1 MRDIALALII
11 FGTLPFILMR
21 PYLGLLVWSWLD
33 YMSPNRLTYGFA
45 YGFPWVMI
53 VACVTLVAL
62 AFGRDSKRMPVSAVT
77 LLLFAFLIWTGLTTI
92 FAVEHA
98 AALQK
103 YIEFAKTLVM
113 VFATLMLVN
122 DRERMHWL
130 MWVIV
135 GSLGFYGIK
144 GGLFTIIHGGVNH
157 VLGPAGTFI
166 ADNNALALALSM
178 TIPLMR
184 YLQLH
189 SSRKQVRIGLGVA
202 MLLTGVA
209 VLGTYSRGGLVA
221 LVIVSG
227 ALFVKSRGRVTVVVA
242 ALLVGLVAWHFMP
255 AEWTARMDT
264 LHDASQTSS
273 GESRMQSWAFATQI
287 AIHKPVFG
295 GGFDVYL
302 NNSMWLAYG
311 PDHAIRRAIHSIYF
325 RVLGEQG
332 FIGLGLFLALLAA
345 TWLNCSLVRRR
356 TRGDP
361 EQRWAFDLASM
372 LQVAL
377 VAFMVAGAFLPMTYF
392 DFAWQLM
399 AVSTVLLAYV
409 TQLQVEAAT
418 PTRRPRSRGA
428 PMLASSKTPKVM

>member
-1 MRDIALALII
+1 MRDIVLALII

-21 PYLGLLVWSWLD
+21 PYFGLLVWSWLD
-33 YMSPNRLTYGFA
+33 YMSPHRLTFGFA
-45 YGFPWVMI
+45 YNFPWVQI
-53 VACVTLVAL
+53 VAITTLLSLV
-62 AFGRDSKRMPVSAVT
+62 FGKEPKRMPVKAVT
-77 LLLFAFLIWTGLTTI
+77 LLLFAFLVWTGITTI
-92 FAVEHA
+92 FAVEP
-98 AALQK
+98 ALAWQK
-103 YIEFAKTLVM
+103 YIEFSKTLIM

-135 GSLGFYGIK
+135 GSLGFYGVK
-144 GGLFTIIHGGVNH
+144 GGVWTLLHGGVNH
-157 VLGPAGTFI
+157 VLGPPGTFI

-189 SSRKQVRIGLGVA
+189 STNPWVRRGLVAA
-202 MLLTGVA
+202 MLLTGIA
-209 VLGTYSRGGLVA
+209 VLGTYSRGGMIA
-221 LVIVSG
+221 LVIVAG
-227 ALFVKSRGRVTVVVA
+227 ALFVKSRGRLVVIA
-242 ALLVGLVAWHFMP
+242 AAVVVGLVAWHFMP
-255 AEWTARMDT
+255 PDWTARMAT

-273 GESRMQSWAFATQI
+273 GETRIQSWMFATNV

-311 PDHAIRRAIHSIYF
+311 PDGAIRRAIHSIYF
-325 RVLGEQG
+325 RMLGEQG

-356 TRGDP
+356 TRR
-361 EQRWAFDLASM
+361 ELQQRWAFDLASM
-372 LQVAL
+372 LQVTL
-377 VAFMVAGAFLPMTYF
+377 VAFMVAGALLPMPYF

-399 AVSTVLLAYV
+399 AVSTVLLARV
-409 TQLQVEAAT
+409 TQEQMEAFAAT
-418 PTRRPRSRGA
+418 RKPHGGA
-428 PMLASSKTPKVM
+428 APAAVISATKAV